1 MAGNTNSKKT
11 NSRNS
16 NCNTNS
22 SSNNSNQS
30 GLGLA
35 SISYADYVI
44 LSSTLSYAIAE
55 ELNDADLD
63 MLIAFFGMIVSDLAI
78 LRTSR
83 GINNAQQNTIS
94 SQDTETESIIG
105 AEDTSAASSTLAA
118 VGNVRSGFKKRK
130 RIRKVKRKKK
140 NKINDLL

>member
-1 MAGNTNSKKT
+1 MADKTNSRKT

-16 NCNTNS
+16 NCNTNG

-35 SISYADYVI
+35 SISYADFVI

-83 GINNAQQNTIS
+83 GINNAQQIS
-94 SQDTETESIIG
+94 TQEEETESESIIG
-105 AEDTSAASSTLAA
+105 SEDTSTSSSTLAS
-118 VGNVRSGFKKRK
+118 VGNVRSNSKKKKRIK
-130 RIRKVKRKKK
+130 KIKRKKK
-140 NKINDLL
+140 KEK